1 MQNREN
7 VSPDVLRQVRLMAVI
22 TAFCLLGDSML
33 YIALPVQWEHCGLTS
48 LWEVGAI
55 LSVNRLVRL
64 PLNPLVGWL
73 YSRINLRTGLILA
86 AALAVVST
94 LGYALAQSF
103 AVWLLLRCVW
113 GLAWTLLKLGAL
125 FTILELSSRNN
136 RGFLMGNYQGI
147 FRLGSLGGMLG
158 GGILADLLG
167 LQMVAVCFGLF
178 TVAALLLAFWKVPSR
193 RMSESSRD
201 KNSTRLLPAH
211 LFRQPALLRVMITG
225 FMVALTFQGLYAATL
240 SRMVG
245 NHAGS
250 TMMLGGLV
258 LGCATVAGTLQAL
271 RWAWEPWMAPRFGR
285 LSDGP
290 RGRIPV
296 LSACLWA
303 AVVQLALLGQPLHLG
318 LWFALLLG
326 LQVAATG
333 LTTLVDAVAS
343 DAAEQYGHGAL
354 VLSSFA
360 FVMDLGAAAGPLL
373 AYGLGSFWGLDATY
387 VLVAVMLALTTLSW
401 RLRLEAAERT

>member
-1 MQNREN
+1 MQDDTKKN
-7 VSPDVLRQVRLMAVI
+7 VSPDVLHQVRLMAVI

-48 LWEVGAI
+48 LWEVGVL

-73 YSRINLRTGLILA
+73 YSRIDLRTGLILA
-86 AALAVVST
+86 AGLAVIST
-94 LGYALAQSF
+94 LGYALVHSF
-103 AVWLLLRCVW
+103 AAWLLLRCLW

-136 RGFLMGNYQGI
+136 RGYLMGTYQGI

-167 LQMVAVCFGLF
+167 LKIVAAFFGLF
-178 TVAALLLAFWKVPSR
+178 TMAALLLAFLKLPSR
-193 RMSESSRD
+193 HMSDSARD
-201 KNSTRLLPAH
+201 KSSTRLLPAH
-211 LFRQPALLRVMITG
+211 LFHQPGLLRVMVTG

-245 NHAGS
+245 NHAGAS
-250 TMMLGGLV
+250 MSLGGLV
-258 LGCATVAGTLQAL
+258 LGCATVAGSLQAL
-271 RWAWEPWMAPRFGR
+271 RWAWEPWLAPRFGR

-296 LSACLWA
+296 FSACLWA
-303 AVVQLALLGQPLHLG
+303 AVVQLILLGQSLPLW
-318 LWFALLLG
+318 LWFSLLLG

-343 DAAEQYGHGAL
+343 DAAEQYGHGAV

-360 FVMDLGAAAGPLL
+360 FVMDLGAATGPLL
-373 AYGLGSFWGLDATY
+373 AYGLGSFWGLDVTY
-387 VLVAVMLALTTLSW
+387 VLVAVLLALTTLSR
-401 RLRLEAAERT
+401 RLRLDQP